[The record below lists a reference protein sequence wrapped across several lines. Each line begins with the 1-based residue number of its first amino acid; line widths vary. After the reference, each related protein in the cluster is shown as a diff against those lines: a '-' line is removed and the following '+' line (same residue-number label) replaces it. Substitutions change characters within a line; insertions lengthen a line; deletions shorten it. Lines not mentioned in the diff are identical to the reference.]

1 MKKNRIAL
9 QNTALLAML
18 VAIFISCEKDY
29 SSIETGVI
37 NPDNATSFSTGVEA
51 FTVTAS
57 TRDVTPMQTNGLSAH
72 MLGYNNDAVYG
83 SSKANFV
90 SQMTPSQ
97 FDPIFGDNVELD
109 SVILTIPYFSYTN
122 ESDEDNNPIY
132 ELDSVYGSEP
142 IKLSIYRNNYFL
154 KDYDPVAGFNEPQ
167 LYYSNGAVSKT
178 EFINPSDLEGE
189 LIVTLDEFAPSSDVI
204 ILTELDEEGEPIEKS
219 RITPSLRVRLDD
231 PEDPTYWEDL
241 IFNKEGGSELSNS
254 NNFNNYFRGL
264 FFKTEALGPDGTLMM
279 LDFSSTT
286 ANIKLY
292 YKVDG
297 DVDPED
303 TDSETPQDV
312 GEYTLSFNGNQIT
325 FFEDNLVDV
334 PETDEKLYLKGGVGS
349 MAVINLFNGDEDGNS
364 AELDEFKAKNWLI
377 NEAILTFYV
386 DQDMIQE
393 QEPDRV
399 YIYDINNNAALIDFA
414 LDQSQ
419 SVSGATIFP
428 KTNHL
433 EPLIREDDDDPK
445 SKGVKYKIRIKEHL
459 NNIIL
464 RDSTNVKLG
473 LVVTSNVIALGAM
486 KVLDQDDIFIPTGS
500 VLTPRGTV
508 LHGSNSPNIEKRVTF
523 EIYYT
528 EPDEN

>member
-1 MKKNRIAL
+1 
-9 QNTALLAML
+9 
-18 VAIFISCEKDY
+18 
-29 SSIETGVI
+29 
-37 NPDNATSFSTGVEA
+37 
-51 FTVTAS
+51 
-57 TRDVTPMQTNGLSAH
+57 
-72 MLGYNNDAVYG
+72 
-83 SSKANFV
+83 
-90 SQMTPSQ
+90 
-97 FDPIFGDNVELD
+97 
-109 SVILTIPYFSYTN
+109 
-122 ESDEDNNPIY
+122 
-132 ELDSVYGSEP
+132 
-142 IKLSIYRNNYFL
+142 
-154 KDYDPVAGFNEPQ
+154 
-167 LYYSNGAVSKT
+167 
-178 EFINPSDLEGE
+178 
-189 LIVTLDEFAPSSDVI
+189 
-204 ILTELDEEGEPIEKS
+204 
-219 RITPSLRVRLDD
+219 
-231 PEDPTYWEDL
+231 
-241 IFNKEGGSELSNS
+241 
-254 NNFNNYFRGL
+254 
-264 FFKTEALGPDGTLMM
+264 MM

-364 AELDEFKAKNWLI
+364 TELDEFKAKNWLI